1 MFNKVMDR
9 IFDMLRIS
17 FFAFFLSVANDV
29 KTFFGLIILFGILNF
44 LVGLFAGLKQGE
56 RYSHRKAFHAFF
68 EYAIAAVVIGF
79 TAAAARLI
87 EPAGDYT
94 AILRLLTTLF
104 ALVYAKNIIR
114 NFKVLQPGNEFIEI
128 LDMIINTKYL
138 DFIKNVK
145 NGKFHFKRVDGI
157 NYGGSEKDKQP
168 TGCDSEG
175 EPTKTN

>member
-1 MFNKVMDR
+1 MFNNVMDG
-9 IFDMLRIS
+9 IFDTIRIS
-17 FFAFFLSVANDV
+17 LFAFILSVANDV
-29 KTFFGLIILFGILNF
+29 KTFFVLIILFGVLNF
-44 LVGLFAGLKQGE
+44 IVGMLAGLKQGE
-56 RYSHRKAFHAFF
+56 QYSHRKAFHAFF

-114 NFKVLQPGNEFIEI
+114 NFKILQPNNEFIEI
-128 LDMIINTKYL
+128 LDLIINTKYL

-145 NGKFHFKRVDGI
+145 NGKFHFKRVDGV
-157 NYGGSEKDKQP
+157 NYGNGEKDKQP
-168 TGCDSEG
+168 TGCDTGG
-175 EPTKTN
+175 EPSETN

>member
-1 MFNKVMDR
+1 MFNKVMDG
-9 IFDMLRIS
+9 IFDILRIS
-17 FFAFFLSVANDV
+17 FFTFILSVANDV
-29 KTFFGLIILFGILNF
+29 KSFFGLIILFGILNF

-56 RYSHRKAFHAFF
+56 RYSHRKAFRAFF

-79 TAAAARLI
+79 TAAASRLI

-114 NFKVLQPGNEFIEI
+114 NFKVLQPGNEFIEL
-128 LDMIINTKYL
+128 LDVIINTKYL

-145 NGKFHFKRVDGI
+145 NGEFHFKRADGI
-157 NYGGSEKDKQP
+157 NYGSSEKDKQP

>member
-1 MFNKVMDR
+1 MFNNVMDG
-9 IFDMLRIS
+9 IFDAIRIPL
-17 FFAFFLSVANDV
+17 FAFILSVANDV
-29 KTFFGLIILFGILNF
+29 KTFFVLIILFGVLNF

-56 RYSHRKAFHAFF
+56 QYSHRKAFHAFF

-114 NFKVLQPGNEFIEI
+114 NFKVLQPNNEFIEI
-128 LDMIINTKYL
+128 LDLIINTKYL
-138 DFIKNVK
+138 DFIKNVR

-157 NYGGSEKDKQP
+157 NYGNGEKDKQP
-168 TGCDSEG
+168 TGCDTGG
-175 EPTKTN
+175 EPAKTD

>member
-1 MFNKVMDR
+1 MFNNVMDG
-9 IFDMLRIS
+9 IFDTIRIS
-17 FFAFFLSVANDV
+17 LFAFILSVANDV
-29 KTFFGLIILFGILNF
+29 KTFFVLIILFGILNF

-56 RYSHRKAFHAFF
+56 QYNHRKAFHAFF

-114 NFKVLQPGNEFIEI
+114 NFKVLQPKNEFIEI
-128 LDMIINTKYL
+128 LDLIINTKYL
-138 DFIKNVK
+138 DFIKNIK

-157 NYGGSEKDKQP
+157 NYGNEEKDKQP
-168 TGCDSEG
+168 TGCSSDSEPS
-175 EPTKTN
+175 ETN

>member
-9 IFDMLRIS
+9 IIDMLQVS
-17 FFAFFLSVANDV
+17 FFALILSVANDV
-29 KTFFGLIILFGILNF
+29 KTFFGLIVLFGILNF

-56 RYSHRKAFHAFF
+56 KYSHRKAFHAFF
-68 EYAIAAVVIGF
+68 EYAIAAIVIGF
-79 TAAAARLI
+79 TAASVRLI

-114 NFKVLQPGNEFIEI
+114 NFKILQPGNEFIGI
-128 LDMIINTKYL
+128 LDTIINTKYL
-138 DFIKNVK
+138 DFIKNIK
-145 NGKFHFKRVDGI
+145 NGEFYSKRVDGI
-157 NYGGSEKDKQP
+157 NYGSSEKDKQP

>member
-1 MFNKVMDR
+1 MFNNVMDG
-9 IFDMLRIS
+9 IFDTIRIS
-17 FFAFFLSVANDV
+17 LFAFALSVANDV
-29 KTFFGLIILFGILNF
+29 KTFFVLIILFGVLNF

-56 RYSHRKAFHAFF
+56 QYSHRKAFHAFF

-114 NFKVLQPGNEFIEI
+114 NFKILQPNNEFIEI
-128 LDMIINTKYL
+128 LDIIINTKYL
-138 DFIKNVK
+138 DFIKNIR
-145 NGKFHFKRVDGI
+145 NGKFHFKRTDGV
-157 NYGGSEKDKQP
+157 NYGSSEEDKQP
-168 TGCDSEG
+168 TGCDTGG
-175 EPTKTN
+175 EPSETN

>member
-1 MFNKVMDR
+1 MFNNVMDG
-9 IFDMLRIS
+9 IFDTIRIS
-17 FFAFFLSVANDV
+17 LFAFILSVANDV
-29 KTFFGLIILFGILNF
+29 KTFFVLIILFGVLNF

-56 RYSHRKAFHAFF
+56 QYSHRKAFHAFF

-114 NFKVLQPGNEFIEI
+114 NFKVLQPNNEFIEI
-128 LDMIINTKYL
+128 LDLIINTKYL
-138 DFIKNVK
+138 DFIKNVR
-145 NGKFHFKRVDGI
+145 NGKFHFKRVDGV
-157 NYGGSEKDKQP
+157 NYGNGEKDKQP
-168 TGCDSEG
+168 TGCDTGG
-175 EPTKTN
+175 EPSETN